1 MIYYIILILLV
12 LVFIGMTIFGALRL
26 NKQQSKFNKEFKKVD
41 DMKSCPNTAKYF
53 AKIQSSYNT
62 WPLAFIASAVFSMV
76 ILFLMICINLLSS
89 NKIPEEYIVI
99 ITFFV
104 LLGSF
109 TSVYKIENCIM
120 ARLCGQESC
129 INPFL

>member
-12 LVFIGMTIFGALRL
+12 LLFIGMTIFGSIRL
-26 NKQQSKFNKEFKKVD
+26 NKQQCRFNKEFKKVD
-41 DMKSCPNTAKYF
+41 DMKSCPTTAKYF

-62 WPLAFIASAVFSMV
+62 WPLAFIASAVFSMT
-76 ILFLMICINLLSS
+76 ILILLVCINLLSS
-89 NKIPEEYIVI
+89 NKIPKEYIVI
-99 ITFFV
+99 ITLFV

-109 TSVYKIENCIM
+109 TTVYKIENCIM